1 MLLSVVDGT
10 AVLAP
15 HVIYD
20 IVTCAILVFHF
31 PAAEE
36 LMEELTVWQFAN
48 IYSGVQSLYFLMTN
62 LQAGNPNSWWII
74 RSMLSVYQARIIHG
88 SKIMRILGDSYIFIH
103 RSSPIVGDLQDKR
116 RKDLQK
122 HQEKHAGKEKA
133 PKFREEA
140 FFIEQELNIIIA
152 PFFPTFKKIR

>member
-1 MLLSVVDGT
+1 MDGT
-10 AVLAP
+10 TALAP
-15 HVIYD
+15 YIIYD

-36 LMEELTVWQFAN
+36 LMEELKVSEFAN

-62 LQAGNPNSWWII
+62 LQAGNSNSWWII
-74 RSMLSVYQARIIHG
+74 RSMLSLYQARIIHG
-88 SKIMRILGDSYIFIH
+88 SKIMRIFGDSYIFIH

-122 HQEKHAGKEKA
+122 HQEKYAGKEKP
-133 PKFREEA
+133 PKFQEQV
-140 FFIEQELNIIIA
+140 FFIEQ
-152 PFFPTFKKIR
+152 